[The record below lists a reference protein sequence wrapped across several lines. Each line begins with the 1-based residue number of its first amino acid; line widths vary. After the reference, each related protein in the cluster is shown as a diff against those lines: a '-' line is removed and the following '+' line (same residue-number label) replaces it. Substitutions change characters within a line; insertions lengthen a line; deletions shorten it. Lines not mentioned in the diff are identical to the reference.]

1 MLYCHGKKTSSVSVA
16 FPLQAAVRRS
26 PPAKGKTFSRE
37 SELRDDFRRCSILRG
52 VWARFWVLPDLLEA
66 TLISRDC
73 RENVAQQEDLSNQL
87 EKGDPGITSGDLCTR
102 IEALL
107 IVKNPQPGALAT
119 GFSHTPL
126 YPPLN
131 RKNFTRISCYLWCLF
146 TPMLQQ
152 DLHLHEVCSLIE
164 ELALS
169 SHIFPFSPFHR

>member
-1 MLYCHGKKTSSVSVA
+1 MMSGLASSQSCYTAMGKRQTSSVSVA

-52 VWARFWVLPDLLEA
+52 VWARFWVLSRPAFIGWWA
-66 TLISRDC
+66 THPQRLPG
-73 RENVAQQEDLSNQL
+73 VAQQEDLSNQL
-87 EKGDPGITSGDLCTR
+87 EKGDPGICQSSGDLCTR

-126 YPPLN
+126 YPPLGDG
-131 RKNFTRISCYLWCLF
+131 LVL
-146 TPMLQQ
+146 M
-152 DLHLHEVCSLIE
+152 
-164 ELALS
+164 
-169 SHIFPFSPFHR
+169 

>member
-1 MLYCHGKKTSSVSVA
+1 MMSGLASSQSCYTAMGKRLPVYQWL
-16 FPLQAAVRRS
+16 FPFKLQSEGVL
-26 PPAKGKTFSRE
+26 PPKARLSLESQSFETTFADVQSCE
-37 SELRDDFRRCSILRG
+37 AYEQDFEYS
-52 VWARFWVLPDLLEA
+52 PDLLEA

-126 YPPLN
+126 YPPLGD
-131 RKNFTRISCYLWCLF
+131 CLVL
-146 TPMLQQ
+146 M
-152 DLHLHEVCSLIE
+152 
-164 ELALS
+164 
-169 SHIFPFSPFHR
+169 

>member
-37 SELRDDFRRCSILRG
+37 SQSFETTFADVQSCEAYEQDFEYS
-52 VWARFWVLPDLLEA
+52 PDLLEA

-126 YPPLN
+126 YPPLGDG
-131 RKNFTRISCYLWCLF
+131 LVL
-146 TPMLQQ
+146 M
-152 DLHLHEVCSLIE
+152 
-164 ELALS
+164 
-169 SHIFPFSPFHR
+169 